1 MKAPCQLLSSV
12 SRQTEIEVPNVLQH
26 LRKKVLQ
33 DPALAAKMTAPDVLS
48 DNHGNGSTLQAI
60 ERTDQQSRDLEGPQ
74 TCGFALCEFERLKD
88 AVCGN
93 GLALMES
100 RDDET
105 LGEISTVAG
114 SNSFID
120 DKLKTFSQKFA
131 LAQTTLTSNK
141 TPSGACTQGG
151 NDPAMVSTL
160 EGTKTSDTSSALS
173 SNRQGVKT
181 ERYEKFMSAVNST
194 SKTYG
199 AQSIH
204 VADLYVSMG
213 VECIQHGSNTRS
225 IELALLLLE
234 EAFCIYQAKAGD
246 SHEQTIDCR
255 IHLGK
260 AHLSLKQYDEALEC
274 FCMAVYMREA
284 LAGSQISISEV
295 WVLISSVHHAN
306 SKLELSLKASAKALT
321 GYRSAYGDKHP
332 QVISVL
338 QTIAKIHIDM
348 GNHDKA
354 VDIEK
359 YVRLHTPHMKAEF

>member
-1 MKAPCQLLSSV
+1 
-12 SRQTEIEVPNVLQH
+12 
-26 LRKKVLQ
+26 
-33 DPALAAKMTAPDVLS
+33 MTAPDVLLS
-48 DNHGNGSTLQAI
+48 DRQETSSTLQAI
-60 ERTDQQSRDLEGPQ
+60 ERTDEQSRDLETSQ

-105 LGEISTVAG
+105 LGEISTGPG

-120 DKLKTFSQKFA
+120 NKLKTFTQELA
-131 LAQTTLTSNK
+131 LTQTSATNDKIRS
-141 TPSGACTQGG
+141 SAHAREG
-151 NDPAMVSTL
+151 NDPVMVSTS
-160 EGTKTSDTSSALS
+160 EGVKVTDTSSTLN
-173 SNRQGVKT
+173 SNDRGVKT
-181 ERYEKFMSAVNST
+181 ERYDEFMSAVDFA

-199 AQSIH
+199 AQSIY
-204 VADLYVSMG
+204 VAELYVSMG
-213 VECIQHGSNTRS
+213 VECIQCDGNTRS
-225 IELALLLLE
+225 IEFALLLLE

-260 AHLSLKQYDEALEC
+260 AHQSLKQYDEALEC

-284 LAGSQISISEV
+284 LEMPQISISEV
-295 WVLISSVHHAN
+295 WVLISSVHYAN

-332 QVISVL
+332 QVIAVL
-338 QTIAKIHIDM
+338 QTIAEIHIDM
-348 GNHDKA
+348 GNHEKA

-359 YVRLHTPHMKAEF
+359 YVRLHTPKVKAEF

>member
-1 MKAPCQLLSSV
+1 
-12 SRQTEIEVPNVLQH
+12 
-26 LRKKVLQ
+26 
-33 DPALAAKMTAPDVLS
+33 MTAPDVLLS
-48 DNHGNGSTLQAI
+48 DRQCNGSTLQAI
-60 ERTDQQSRDLEGPQ
+60 ERTDEQSRDLETSQ

-105 LGEISTVAG
+105 LGEISTEAG

-120 DKLKTFSQKFA
+120 GKLKTFTRELA
-131 LAQTTLTSNK
+131 LAQTTTMNNK
-141 TPSGACTQGG
+141 TRSSARARGG
-151 NDPAMVSTL
+151 NDFVMLSTS
-160 EGTKTSDTSSALS
+160 EGMKVTDTSSALN
-173 SNRQGVKT
+173 SNERGVKT
-181 ERYEKFMSAVNST
+181 ERYEKFMAAVDSA

-199 AQSIH
+199 AQSVH

-213 VECIQHGSNTRS
+213 VECIQCDSNTRS

-260 AHLSLKQYDEALEC
+260 AHQSLKQYDEALEC

-284 LAGSQISISEV
+284 LEMPQILISEV
-295 WVLISSVHHAN
+295 WALISSVHYAN

-332 QVISVL
+332 QVITVL
-338 QTIAKIHIDM
+338 QTIAEIHIDM
-348 GNHDKA
+348 GNREKA
-354 VDIEK
+354 VDIER
-359 YVRLHTPHMKAEF
+359 YVRLHTPKVKAEF